1 MKSECLPFTQIP
13 HSTRLFTDFLS
24 YSPKVQKFYPH
35 SPFFNQWAKD
45 EASQLKYDSERR
57 QSVSSILERQN
68 RNWGA
73 SDKTLANISRLRAGA
88 AAVVTGQQVGLF
100 GGPVFAIF
108 KALTAVK
115 LADQATRAGVD
126 CAPVFWLAT
135 EDHDL
140 AEVNQVAIP
149 GSDYSL
155 QSSTVPTE
163 GLPAAPVGT
172 IRFGSE
178 VESVIEAATGLLGPS
193 AIADFLR
200 EAYRPGETFGSAF
213 ARLFARLFAD
223 WGVILL
229 DAADPELHVIAEPIY
244 QAAIERASEL
254 DDALLA
260 RGKEL
265 DAAGYHQQVKV
276 TPSSTLLF
284 TLRNGARV
292 PVHRHVNASADFL
305 IEDERISQADL
316 LRRIKSSPQE
326 FSANVLLRPV
336 IQDYLLPT
344 LAYVGGAAEVAY
356 FAQVGVVY
364 DGLLGRVTPI
374 VPRLSATI
382 VEQKPKALL
391 ERYGLSLVDLFLGP
405 EKVRELMASRTLP
418 QELQTAFDQAEASL
432 QKSLDAV
439 RESLARLDPTLV
451 DSATNAASKMH
462 HQLTQLRARA
472 ARAELR
478 HVEVL
483 SRHADLLCNALY
495 PSKVLQERE
504 IGGAY
509 FIARQ
514 GTEFLRGLYDT
525 IHTDCLDH
533 QVIAI

>member
-1 MKSECLPFTQIP
+1 
-13 HSTRLFTDFLS
+13 
-24 YSPKVQKFYPH
+24 
-35 SPFFNQWAKD
+35 
-45 EASQLKYDSERR
+45 
-57 QSVSSILERQN
+57 
-68 RNWGA
+68 
-73 SDKTLANISRLRAGA
+73 
-88 AAVVTGQQVGLF
+88 
-100 GGPVFAIF
+100 
-108 KALTAVK
+108 
-115 LADQATRAGVD
+115 
-126 CAPVFWLAT
+126 
-135 EDHDL
+135 
-140 AEVNQVAIP
+140 
-149 GSDYSL
+149 
-155 QSSTVPTE
+155 
-163 GLPAAPVGT
+163 
-172 IRFGSE
+172 
-178 VESVIEAATGLLGPS
+178 
-193 AIADFLR
+193 
-200 EAYRPGETFGSAF
+200 
-213 ARLFARLFAD
+213 
-223 WGVILL
+223 
-229 DAADPELHVIAEPIY
+229 
-244 QAAIERASEL
+244 
-254 DDALLA
+254 
-260 RGKEL
+260 
-265 DAAGYHQQVKV
+265 
-276 TPSSTLLF
+276 
-284 TLRNGARV
+284 
-292 PVHRHVNASADFL
+292 
-305 IEDERISQADL
+305 
-316 LRRIKSSPQE
+316 
-326 FSANVLLRPV
+326 V